1 MNNKTVLIVGI
12 GNIGIK
18 LYNEYLELSP
28 DRYDPWKGYNEKKD
42 ICYDFAFIAVD
53 TPMNEDSSCDLSQV
67 ESAIRD
73 TDANIIILRSTVPPK
88 STELLKSRTGKRIV
102 FSPEFYGT
110 TKHSDEKLYDFD
122 FTILGGNK
130 KDTEEVAQLLQNVY
144 NGNHRFCFT
153 DSTTAEL
160 TKYFEN
166 TMLAAKV
173 SLCCQFYGIAKEF
186 GVNYSEMR
194 ELLLQDH
201 RFTRSHT
208 FVYEDHPYWD
218 SHCLN
223 KDLPAIAHVSN
234 APLVEAIIKFNESQK
249 SSIRK

>member
-1 MNNKTVLIVGI
+1 MNKKVLIVGY
-12 GNIGIK
+12 GNIGQK
-18 LYNEYLELSP
+18 LFKEYEKLTP
-28 DRYDPWKGYNEKKD
+28 DVYDPYKGFTTKHEP
-42 ICYDFAFIAVD
+42 YDVAFIAVD
-53 TPMNEDSSCDLSQV
+53 TPMEESGRCNLIQV
-67 ESAIRD
+67 RSAISE
-73 TDANIIILRSTVPPK
+73 TNAEILVLRSTVPPGTTK
-88 STELLKSRTGKRIV
+88 QLTEETGKCIV